1 MTNEETRKIHK
12 GLQQQKLILLI
23 CSLGPTF
30 LGYPQPTVQW
40 LQNGNPVTRATTEQ
54 EEDGL
59 CTLILADLKPSDSG
73 VYTCKASNKLGAATC
88 SAKLKVE
95 M

>member
-1 MTNEETRKIHK
+1 M
-12 GLQQQKLILLI
+12 
-23 CSLGPTF
+23 
-30 LGYPQPTVQW
+30 QW
-40 LQNGNPVTRATTEQ
+40 LQNGNTVTESSRVSMAQ

-59 CTLILADLKPSDSG
+59 CVLVVAELNPSDSG
-73 VYTCKASNKLGAATC
+73 VYTCKASNKLGEAMC

>member
-1 MTNEETRKIHK
+1 M
-12 GLQQQKLILLI
+12 
-23 CSLGPTF
+23 
-30 LGYPQPTVQW
+30 
-40 LQNGNPVTRATTEQ
+40 TRATTEQ